1 MNGIFYQYK
10 MNLKLLVCA
19 GFVCRP
25 RTWPKKAAQ
34 FQHVEPPFWWIG
46 MKTTS
51 LQILF
56 YNKDVN
62 VSEYTA
68 SLDYPGVALKE
79 VKKVSNPHY
88 LFLTLEVSPMLRRVV
103 VPIAVCAWKKEIYVP
118 IRIKG

>member
-1 MNGIFYQYK
+1 
-10 MNLKLLVCA
+10 MNLKFLVVLVLLTGPVV
-19 GFVCRP
+19 GQ
-25 RTWPKKAAQ
+25 KKAVQ
-34 FQHVEPPFWWIG
+34 FQHAEPPFWWVG

-68 SLDYPGVALKE
+68 SLDYAGVALTS

-88 LFLTLEVSPMLRRVV
+88 LFITLEDLRR
-103 VPIAVCAWKKEIYVP
+103 C
-118 IRIKG
+118 